1 MEVKNIMTTTIQNQN
16 TKIEILDGIHY
27 ETNPIKEFILTEV
40 NDDFYTDFSTDSLL
54 GFNELKS
61 RILELINKWSTF
73 DHWSSELVYNSKL
86 LKFYEEHE
94 EFINNYMYES
104 SEQQGISYTQLLDSI
119 NRDGTKITDIYDI
132 KIYSTIYVIESN
144 SFTLHEE
151 LYEYLKEV
159 K

>member
-1 MEVKNIMTTTIQNQN
+1 MTTTIQNQN

-61 RILELINKWSTF
+61 RILEGINNWSTF
-73 DHWSSELVYNSKL
+73 DYWSSELIYNSKL

-94 EFINNYMYES
+94 DFINNYMYES
-104 SEQQGISYTQLLDSI
+104 SEEQGISYTQLLDSI
-119 NRDGTKITDIYDI
+119 NRDGTKITDIDDI
-132 KIYSTIYVIESN
+132 KIYSTIYTIESN
-144 SFTLHEE
+144 SYTLHEE
-151 LYEYLKEV
+151 LYSFLKEV
-159 K
+159 N

>member
-1 MEVKNIMTTTIQNQN
+1 MTTTIQNQN

>member
-1 MEVKNIMTTTIQNQN
+1 MTTTIQNQN

-104 SEQQGISYTQLLDSI
+104 AEQQGISYTQLLDSI